1 MVTRI
6 EARFSKSPDYV
17 KDRER
22 LIRDLLQLVDDLNAS
37 NSDLQEQITA
47 LKNRIDAASIP

>member
-1 MVTRI
+1 MVDQI
-6 EARFSKSPDYV
+6 ESRFSKSPDYV

-37 NSDLQEQITA
+37 NSDLQAQITV